1 MIRTAS
7 CLKMKNILLTAGPS
21 NKNVCFLQKNVGK

>member
-1 MIRTAS
+1 MIRAAS
-7 CLKMKNILLTAGPS
+7 CLKRILLTADPS

>member
-1 MIRTAS
+1 MIRPAS
-7 CLKMKNILLTAGPS
+7 CLKMKNILLTEDPS